1 MRFPANIRLGE
12 DVLKTSWRRLEDF
25 FSVTFFCLLS
35 IFIFFRNDKNWN
47 FNASC
52 LNDHFNFFLMSNCQK
67 WRSKVKKRSWTNN
80 GMFSQYFTSCRFQ
93 FAKRPPCSGRMQE
106 NTDQKH
112 SKYGHFF
119 TQWSSKRNFFIVLLI
134 QIGFHVTLMLLLF
147 FFFVEKSLEK
157 KDKTYRLISW

>member
-1 MRFPANIRLGE
+1 
-12 DVLKTSWRRLEDF
+12 
-25 FSVTFFCLLS
+25 
-35 IFIFFRNDKNWN
+35 
-47 FNASC
+47 
-52 LNDHFNFFLMSNCQK
+52 
-67 WRSKVKKRSWTNN
+67 
-80 GMFSQYFTSCRFQ
+80 MFSQYFTSCRFQ

-157 KDKTYRLISW
+157 KDKTYRLISWQKTIGKKDVFSCDLDNFMVKSLKYGNSILEILHFKPITVRQLLVVKFSSQTQKVKKMNDKVRD